1 MTTTP
6 VEPDSDP
13 EIVPSGDPGLDPIDP
28 GEVPDSP
35 VPETQPASDL

>member
-6 VEPDSDP
+6 AEPDSDP
-13 EIVPSGDPGLDPIDP
+13 EVVPSVDPIDP

-35 VPETQPASDL
+35 IPETRPDGEQ

>member
-13 EIVPSGDPGLDPIDP
+13 EIVPSGDPSLDPIDP
-28 GEVPDSP
+28 GESGTSPD
-35 VPETQPASDL
+35 PETQPTSDL